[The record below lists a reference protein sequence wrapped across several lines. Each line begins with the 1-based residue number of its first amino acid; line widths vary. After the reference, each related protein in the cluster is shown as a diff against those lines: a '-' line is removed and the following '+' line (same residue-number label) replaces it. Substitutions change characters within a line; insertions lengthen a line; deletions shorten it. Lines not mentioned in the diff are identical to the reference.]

1 MRPSRSPTPRERIA
15 GVTGSDGF
23 AALLFC
29 LPAILLLG
37 AFVIWP
43 FFYGLWLSF
52 HRWDGFGAM
61 TWNNFANY
69 QRLWRDPL
77 FHTSLRNSVVFVV
90 VAVLVK
96 NVLGLG
102 VAILLNSVNAGRGF
116 FRTATFIPVTLS
128 FVAVGLLWSW
138 IYNPLFGLL
147 NAFLDLA
154 GLDGWKRNW
163 LGDPAIALYA
173 VIAVDV
179 WKWLGLH
186 AVLYLA
192 GLQALPR
199 DVLDAAEVDGA
210 TRWQRMWR
218 VTLPLLAPVIFI
230 NLILSLSGAF
240 VRNYDVVYVLT
251 QGGPFH
257 ATEVVMTNMI
267 TEAFRNGALTYA
279 TSMGYAI
286 FLITAVV
293 SGAVVVWARRWRF
306 DV

>member
-1 MRPSRSPTPRERIA
+1 MAQSRSDSLKVRARMIL
-15 GVTGSDGF
+15 GSDEA
-23 AALLFC
+23 AALIFC
-29 LPAILLLG
+29 LPAMALL
-37 AFVIWP
+37 AVFVLWP
-43 FFYGLWLSF
+43 FFYGFWLSF
-52 HRWDGFGAM
+52 HRWDGFGTRA
-61 TWNNFANY
+61 WVGLANY
-69 QRLWRDPL
+69 IRLAGDPL
-77 FHTSLRNSVVFVV
+77 FMTSLRNSVVFVIG
-90 VAVLVK
+90 AVLLK
-96 NVLGLG
+96 NVLGLL
-102 VAILLNSVNAGRGF
+102 VAILLNSVWVGRGF

-147 NAFLDLA
+147 NAFLKLV
-154 GLDGWKRNW
+154 GLGAWQQNW
-163 LGDPAIALYA
+163 LGNPDIALYA

-199 DVLDAAEVDGA
+199 DVLEAAEVDGA
-210 TRWQRMWR
+210 TRLQRLVR

-230 NLILSLSGAF
+230 NVILSLSGAF

-251 QGGPFH
+251 QGGPYH

-286 FLITAVV
+286 FLLTAIV
-293 SGAVVVWARRWRF
+293 SGAVLVWARRWRF